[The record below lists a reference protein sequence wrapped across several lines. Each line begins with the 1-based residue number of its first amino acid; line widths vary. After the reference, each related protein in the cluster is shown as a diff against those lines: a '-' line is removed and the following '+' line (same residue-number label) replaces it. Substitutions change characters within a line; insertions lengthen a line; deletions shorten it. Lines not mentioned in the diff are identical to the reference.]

1 MVCVKRVGCLEG
13 VHVCCF
19 FYGLYTIIPNNVRMP
34 HALPFDTD
42 LSSVWQRPYDAPDT
56 DLCPSSAIA
65 LASPATAVL
74 RRAESGDIKK
84 SAAASHPP
92 WFRTKIAPGAKPSH
106 LPLGP
111 DLCPPKAPI
120 LPREA
125 LEVRLDQ
132 VNEHFEAYPA

>member
-1 MVCVKRVGCLEG
+1 
-13 VHVCCF
+13 
-19 FYGLYTIIPNNVRMP
+19 MP
-34 HALPFDTD
+34 HALPSDTD
-42 LSSVWQRPYDAPDT
+42 LSSLWLHPYDAPDT

-84 SAAASHPP
+84 SAAATRRP

-106 LPLGP
+106 LSFGP
-111 DLCPPKAPI
+111 DLCPPKALR

-125 LEVRLDQ
+125 LEVSLDQ
-132 VNEHFEAYPA
+132 VNGHFKAYPVWNHTSRRRQRPNQRSSPRPSPAIAHPSWAD